1 MDEAGAS
8 HGPPTS
14 DGGEVD
20 RLEALEEQVRQ
31 LATRLAGWVEAQLVQ
46 AVDTRRADM
55 RALRSEILTSVDA
68 RLAETSQ
75 PRGTDEVPARIEG
88 FEQRVK
94 AAMGRLTDS
103 VETRLA
109 ETTAARESELAALRS
124 ALGDRLDRLERDE
137 AAAGESLAAL
147 RLSSRAAAERTEA
160 LEQQVRA
167 AVGRLEKSLESR
179 VDGLVLQLAAATDG
193 VAALQAEADAGPARA
208 ELLEQRVRS
217 AMGRLAESVEARLS
231 EVVAARPAE
240 LAGVRTELERGLA
253 LQATE
258 LRTEIETVAAATRA
272 RASQVQERLD
282 AVEQLHRDADQ
293 RAATMVE
300 AKLAEVVDRRRTE
313 MATLRHDLEEALTQ
327 QVREARTEIGTAV
340 ADAHRRFV
348 VSVDQLDE
356 RMTRATEQAAAAHA
370 AVAGVGALPEEVA
383 SDGRRIEALE
393 EHTRR
398 TDARLGELVEAKLAE
413 VAAERVREMA
423 DARDQLRAS
432 VDAHLADT
440 RAEVAFTLAEGRT
453 EVAAGTH
460 RVEEA
465 VAAVEALGA
474 KVDEAVRA
482 RLDELEKAAADVADG
497 RAELAAA
504 VAALERRAAETREE
518 AGAAVA
524 ALDRRAAEAEERV
537 RRQVDDL
544 AVQVAALVRTAS
556 TEGGVLAPLRSD
568 IRMLQAQVT
577 ELSET
582 VAELRPRRKVA
593 AAPALSPA
601 RKTVAAR
608 TRQAAAPTK
617 KAAPAKDAAPAK
629 KAVSAK
635 KAVPAKQAVRRRT
648 Q

>member
-1 MDEAGAS
+1 MPAGRPSTGARLAVGTLSPVNEAPSVDAAGGS
-8 HGPPTS
+8 IGPAES
-14 DGGEVD
+14 DAGEVD

-55 RALRSEILTSVDA
+55 RSLRSEILSSVDA
-68 RLAETSQ
+68 RLAEISL
-75 PRGTDEVPARIEG
+75 PRGTDDVPARVEG

-109 ETTAARESELAALRS
+109 DTTAARESELAALRS
-124 ALGDRLDRLERDE
+124 ALGDRIDRLERDE
-137 AAAGESLAAL
+137 AAATESLAAL
-147 RLSSRAAAERTEA
+147 RLSSRAAAERVEA

-167 AVGRLEKSLESR
+167 AVSRLEKSLEAR
-179 VDGLVLQLAAATDG
+179 VDGLVLQVAAATDG
-193 VAALQAEADAGPARA
+193 VAALQADADAGPARA

-217 AMGRLAESVEARLS
+217 AMGRLAESVEASLA

-240 LAGVRTELERGLA
+240 LAGVRTELERALA

-293 RAATMVE
+293 RFEAMVE

-313 MATLRHDLEEALTQ
+313 MEILRHELEESVAQ

-356 RMTRATEQAAAAHA
+356 RMATVAEQAASAQA
-370 AVAGVGALPEEVA
+370 AVAGVEALPEEVA

-398 TDARLGELVEAKLAE
+398 TDARLGELVDAKLAAL
-413 VAAERVREMA
+413 AAERMREMA

-453 EVAAGTH
+453 EVAAATN
-460 RVEEA
+460 RIEAA
-465 VAAVEALGA
+465 VAAVEARGA
-474 KVDEAVRA
+474 RADEVVQA
-482 RLDELEKAAADVADG
+482 RLDELEKVAADVADS
-497 RAELAAA
+497 RAE
-504 VAALERRAAETREE
+504 VA
-518 AGAAVA
+518 AAVA
-524 ALDRRAAEAEERV
+524 ALDRRAAEAEEQV
-537 RRQVDDL
+537 RRQVEAL
-544 AVQVAALVRTAS
+544 AVQVAALVKTAS
-556 TEGGVLAPLRSD
+556 TEGGALAPLRSD
-568 IRMLQAQVT
+568 IRMLQAQVAELT
-577 ELSET
+577 ETL
-582 VAELRPRRKVA
+582 ADLRPRRRVA

-601 RKTVAAR
+601 
-608 TRQAAAPTK
+608 K
-617 KAAPAKDAAPAK
+617 KAVAERAKQAAAPAK
-629 KAVSAK
+629 KAAPSK
-635 KAVPAKQAVRRRT
+635 KAVRRPAQ
-648 Q
+648 

>member
-1 MDEAGAS
+1 MDEAGGS
-8 HGPPTS
+8 HGPAAS
-14 DGGEVD
+14 DAGEVD

-55 RALRSEILTSVDA
+55 RALRSEILSSVDS
-68 RLAETSQ
+68 RLAETSES
-75 PRGTDEVPARIEG
+75 RGTDDVPARIEG

-109 ETTAARESELAALRS
+109 ETTAARESELAALRA

-137 AAAGESLAAL
+137 AAAGESVAAL
-147 RLSSRAAAERTEA
+147 RLASRAAAERTEA

-167 AVGRLEKSLESR
+167 AVSRLEKSLEAR
-179 VDGLVLQLAAATDG
+179 VDGLVLQVAAATDS
-193 VAALQAEADAGPARA
+193 VTALQADADAGPARA

-217 AMGRLAESVEARLS
+217 AMGRLAESVEARLA

-240 LAGVRTELERGLA
+240 LAGVRTELERALA

-272 RASQVQERLD
+272 RATQIQERLD

-293 RAATMVE
+293 RFAAMVE

-313 MATLRHDLEEALTQ
+313 LETLRRDVEEAVTQ

-356 RMTRATEQAAAAHA
+356 RMTTVTEQAAAAHA
-370 AVAGVGALPEEVA
+370 AVARVEALPDEVA

-398 TDARLGELVEAKLAE
+398 TDARLGELVDAKLAE
-413 VAAERVREMA
+413 LAAERMREMTN
-423 DARDQLRAS
+423 ARDQLRAS
-432 VDAHLADT
+432 VDAHLTDT

-453 EVAAGTH
+453 EVAASTK
-460 RVEEA
+460 RLEEA
-465 VAAVEALGA
+465 VGQIEALGA
-474 KVDEAVRA
+474 KADQAVRA
-482 RLDELEKAAADVADG
+482 RLDELEKVAADVADG
-497 RAELAAA
+497 RAE
-504 VAALERRAAETREE
+504 VA
-518 AGAAVA
+518 AAVA
-524 ALDRRAAEAEERV
+524 ALDRRAAEAEDRV

-544 AVQVAALVRTAS
+544 AGQVAALVRTAS
-556 TEGGVLAPLRSD
+556 TEGGVMAPLRSD
-568 IRMLQAQVT
+568 IRMLQVQVT

-582 VAELRPRRKVA
+582 LAELRPRRKVA

-601 RKTVAAR
+601 KKVVAERAK
-608 TRQAAAPTK
+608 QAAPPAKKLVPAK
-617 KAAPAKDAAPAK
+617 KAAPAKNGVSGSKAAPAK
-629 KAVSAK
+629 KAV
-635 KAVPAKQAVRRRT
+635 RRRA

>member
-1 MDEAGAS
+1 MDEAGGS
-8 HGPPTS
+8 HGPAAS
-14 DGGEVD
+14 DAGEVD

-31 LATRLAGWVEAQLVQ
+31 LATRLAGWVETQLAQ
-46 AVDTRRADM
+46 AVDTRRAEM
-55 RALRSEILTSVDA
+55 RGLRSEILSSVDA
-68 RLAETSQ
+68 RLAVTSQ
-75 PRGTDEVPARIEG
+75 PRGADDVAARVEG

-124 ALGDRLDRLERDE
+124 ALVDRLDRLERDE

-147 RLSSRAAAERTEA
+147 RLTSRAAAERTEA

-167 AVGRLEKSLESR
+167 AVSRLEKSLEAR
-179 VDGLVLQLAAATDG
+179 VDGLVLQVAAANDG
-193 VAALQAEADAGPARA
+193 VVALQAEADAGPARA

-217 AMGRLAESVEARLS
+217 AMGRLAESVEARLG

-240 LAGVRTELERGLA
+240 LAGVRTELERALA

-293 RAATMVE
+293 RFATLVD
-300 AKLAEVVDRRRTE
+300 AKLVEIVDRRRTE
-313 MATLRHDLEEALTQ
+313 MAALRRDLEEAVTQ

-348 VSVDQLDE
+348 VSVDELDE
-356 RMTRATEQAAAAHA
+356 RMARVTEEATAAQA
-370 AVAGVGALPEEVA
+370 AVARVEALPDEVA

-398 TDARLGELVEAKLAE
+398 TDARLGELVNAKLDE
-413 VAAERVREMA
+413 LAAERMREMA
-423 DARDQLRAS
+423 DVRDQLRAS

-453 EVAAGTH
+453 EVAAGTK
-460 RVEEA
+460 RMEEA
-465 VAAVEALGA
+465 VGHVEALGA
-474 KVDEAVRA
+474 RADQAVQA
-482 RLDELEKAAADVADG
+482 RLDELEKAAGEVADG
-497 RAELAAA
+497 RVEVAAA
-504 VAALERRAAETREE
+504 VADLDRRAAETREE
-518 AGAAVA
+518 AATAIA
-524 ALDRRAAEAEERV
+524 ALDRRADETEDRV

-544 AVQVAALVRTAS
+544 AAQVAALVRTAS
-556 TEGGVLAPLRSD
+556 SEGGVLAPLRSD
-568 IRMLQAQVT
+568 IRMLQAQVS
-577 ELSET
+577 ELSESIT
-582 VAELRPRRKVA
+582 ELRPRRKA
-593 AAPALSPA
+593 AAEPALSPA
-601 RKTVAAR
+601 KKAVAER
-608 TRQAAAPTK
+608 VKQAAAPAK
-617 KAAPAKDAAPAK
+617 KPAPAK
-629 KAVSAK
+629 KAVSSK
-635 KAVPAKQAVRRRT
+635 KAAAEKKPVRRRA